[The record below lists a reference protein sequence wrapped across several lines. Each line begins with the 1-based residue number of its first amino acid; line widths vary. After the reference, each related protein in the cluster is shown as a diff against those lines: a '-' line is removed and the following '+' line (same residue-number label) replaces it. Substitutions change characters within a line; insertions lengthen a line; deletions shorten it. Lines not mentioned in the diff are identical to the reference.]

1 MGGGVLHHGIDG
13 GVAQEGTQHHGHD
26 GAALQSL
33 GGSVS
38 KEDGNKVEDDVAGG
52 VQDDV
57 GAVGGVKAGHLGKGG
72 QKTLDQ
78 AGSCNGGHQRGKDLG
93 QLLQDEVA
101 HALLLRG
108 DGFLFGRGCS
118 LPAQLSHDSIVDLG
132 DFCAA
137 DHLELAAGHDDRDDA
152 LQMLNDVLFGFALIA
167 EHEAQAGEAVG
178 DLLHVGLAAD
188 IVQDVF
194 GYLVVIHVFLL
205 LPV

>member
-1 MGGGVLHHGIDG
+1 M
-13 GVAQEGTQHHGHD
+13 AQEGTQHHGHD

-137 DHLELAAGHDDRDDA
+137 DHLELATTTEMTPSKCSTTSFLA
-152 LQMLNDVLFGFALIA
+152 LLSSRSTKRRRVKQWVTCFTLALPPTLSKMSLA
-167 EHEAQAGEAVG
+167 T
-178 DLLHVGLAAD
+178 LL
-188 IVQDVF
+188 
-194 GYLVVIHVFLL
+194 
-205 LPV
+205 